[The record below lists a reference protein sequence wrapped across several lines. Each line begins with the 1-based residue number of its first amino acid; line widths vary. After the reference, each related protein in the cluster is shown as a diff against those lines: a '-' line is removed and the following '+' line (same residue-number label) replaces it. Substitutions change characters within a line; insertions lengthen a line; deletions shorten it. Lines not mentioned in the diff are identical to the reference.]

1 MCSQVGLPR
10 ALSGRQLTKVMTEP
24 ATTHV
29 PRLAAGCRM
38 TQSADLGPV
47 LLLPESM
54 LRLTGPGPR
63 ILELCD
69 GTRTLA
75 DVIAALQSEFSAA
88 DPAMI
93 QREVLAFVASLNERR
108 ALDFT

>member
-1 MCSQVGLPR
+1 
-10 ALSGRQLTKVMTEP
+10 
-24 ATTHV
+24 
-29 PRLAAGCRM
+29 M

-63 ILELCD
+63 IVELCD

-75 DVIAALQSEFSAA
+75 GVVAELQSEFSAA
-88 DPAMI
+88 DPEMI
-93 QREVLAFVASLNERR
+93 HREVLAFLASLQERR
-108 ALDFT
+108 ALNFE

>member
-1 MCSQVGLPR
+1 V
-10 ALSGRQLTKVMTEP
+10 TEP
-24 ATTHV
+24 EFTNV

-63 ILELCD
+63 IVELCD
-69 GTRTLA
+69 GVRTLA
-75 DVIAALQSEFSAA
+75 NVIATLQSEFSDA
-88 DPAMI
+88 DPEMI
-93 QREVLAFVASLNERR
+93 RREVLAFLSSLNDRR
-108 ALDFT
+108 ALDYL

>member
-1 MCSQVGLPR
+1 MKEPVTARPR
-10 ALSGRQLTKVMTEP
+10 I
-24 ATTHV
+24 

-63 ILELCD
+63 IVELCD
-69 GTRTLA
+69 GTRTLE
-75 DVIAALQSEFSAA
+75 DVMASLQSEFSDA

-93 QREVLAFVASLNERR
+93 QREVLAFLASLNERR
-108 ALDFT
+108 ALNFE

>member
-1 MCSQVGLPR
+1 
-10 ALSGRQLTKVMTEP
+10 
-24 ATTHV
+24 
-29 PRLAAGCRM
+29 M

-63 ILELCD
+63 IVELCD

-75 DVIAALQSEFSAA
+75 SVVAALQSEFSAA
-88 DPAMI
+88 DPEMI
-93 QREVLAFVASLNERR
+93 RSEVVAFLLSLQERR
-108 ALDFT
+108 ALDLT